1 MEKNYK
7 GEDIFKKFLKYIK
20 KFIKLEANNYK
31 KLDKKLLKK
40 IIIYFFTIEY
50 GMTPDEMVKKISELN
65 NEVRE
70 LRFNNK
76 NLMKDICSLKKKNE
90 RLKKKLE
97 KLKK

>member
-1 MEKNYK
+1 MAKNCKCEDKYK
-7 GEDIFKKFLKYIK
+7 KLLKYIK
-20 KFIKLEANNYK
+20 EFIKLESK
-31 KLDKKLLKK
+31 SPDREIFEK
-40 IIIYFFTIEY
+40 IIIDFFTMKY
-50 GMTPDEMVKKISELN
+50 SMTPDEMVKKISELN